1 MNLTVETW
9 PLDKIIP
16 YDKNAKLHHVEWI
29 AQSIS
34 EFSIDQ
40 PIVVDGQGV
49 IIKGHGRLK
58 AAKQLGLTEFPVVVR
73 TDLTPEQIR
82 LARIADNRSAEGG
95 WDSALLGDELNALLN
110 AMPDYDFDALG
121 LSEDWFSSL
130 DVTLDTAPAYDDAA
144 LDNVPELNEEE
155 EPITKPGDLWQ
166 LGKHRLLC
174 GDSTSETDVARLMN
188 GEQVTGVFTSPPYA
202 EQRKEQYGGI
212 NSKDYSDWFCSIQK
226 IIRGLL
232 NNNGNFFLNIKPHA
246 EKKQRSLYVF
256 DLVCKMVRDW
266 NWLFVDEYCWLRT
279 GIPQQV
285 VNRFKNAFEPV
296 YWFSLS
302 DDFCFYP
309 DNVKHYSDSVPL
321 ALGKGAGDT
330 NAAKRQGSGKGA
342 IYGNKIVE
350 GMAYPSNVLNFKQN
364 AEALGH
370 PAAFPVQLPSFFL
383 KAYSLENDLWF
394 EPFGGSGT
402 TLIACESL
410 GRQARLMEISP
421 RYCDLIVKRWET
433 LTGNHAVL
441 L

>member
-1 MNLTVETW
+1 MITVETW
-9 PLDKIIP
+9 PVDKIIP

-95 WDSALLGDELNALLN
+95 WDSALLGEELNALLSS
-110 AMPDYDFDALG
+110 MPDYDFDALG

-130 DVTLDTAPAYDDAA
+130 DVTLDTAPAYDDAT

-174 GDSTSETDVARLMN
+174 GDSTSEADVARLMN
-188 GEQVTGVFTSPPYA
+188 GEHAHLCLTDPPYGIGDTA
-202 EQRKEQYGGI
+202 SDKNNYDVYDDSKENLITLINKFLPIAKSISSVILITPGNMNHRLYPAPTWTMAWVTPAGTGRGPWGFCCWQPILAYG
-212 NSKDYSDWFCSIQK
+212 KDPYLSN
-226 IIRGLL
+226 GLGSRQDMV
-232 NNNGNFFLNIKPHA
+232 NKTESA
-246 EKKQRSLYVF
+246 EK
-256 DLVCKMVRDW
+256 
-266 NWLFVDEYCWLRT
+266 
-279 GIPQQV
+279 
-285 VNRFKNAFEPV
+285 
-296 YWFSLS
+296 
-302 DDFCFYP
+302 
-309 DNVKHYSDSVPL
+309 
-321 ALGKGAGDT
+321 
-330 NAAKRQGSGKGA
+330 
-342 IYGNKIVE
+342 
-350 GMAYPSNVLNFKQN
+350 
-364 AEALGH
+364 LGH
-370 PAAFPVQLPSFFL
+370 PCSKPIKVWSWL
-383 KAYSLENDLWF
+383 LERGSINKNDIIF
-394 EPFGGSGT
+394 DSFGGSGT